1 MASSSIPLLVS
12 IVGGVFAI
20 VGTFVGAYVNAHTQ
34 ERTANLRVDA
44 DLRLQADRLRD
55 AAVSADLALR
65 RTKLEELYVF
75 LSDVAA
81 QCSQTQVQLDYQM
94 GRDLEKH
101 AARWTELRD
110 KVGRARAATVTFPDI
125 FHRMAEIESSIDHFY
140 WTSRTL
146 LQQDHD
152 PQGEHEGWDRWYRRV
167 IEASND
173 TASAV
178 SKVKRELEKEARRL
192 AEMAPLFDAQKERWI
207 NSGAMSS
214 PRFKCVI
221 KRDVI
226 VLTEFDPQGISIT
239 NAAEDVVRDLVDR
252 AVLDPLRPRR
262 IVYLDQLGQW
272 DGLAVHEGTFA
283 GFVMLSARSEEEAI
297 QAAIH
302 SDWNAQSL

>member
-1 MASSSIPLLVS
+1 M
-12 IVGGVFAI
+12 
-20 VGTFVGAYVNAHTQ
+20 
-34 ERTANLRVDA
+34 
-44 DLRLQADRLRD
+44 
-55 AAVSADLALR
+55 
-65 RTKLEELYVF
+65 
-75 LSDVAA
+75 
-81 QCSQTQVQLDYQM
+81 
-94 GRDLEKH
+94 
-101 AARWTELRD
+101 
-110 KVGRARAATVTFPDI
+110 
-125 FHRMAEIESSIDHFY
+125 
-140 WTSRTL
+140 
-146 LQQDHD
+146 
-152 PQGEHEGWDRWYRRV
+152 